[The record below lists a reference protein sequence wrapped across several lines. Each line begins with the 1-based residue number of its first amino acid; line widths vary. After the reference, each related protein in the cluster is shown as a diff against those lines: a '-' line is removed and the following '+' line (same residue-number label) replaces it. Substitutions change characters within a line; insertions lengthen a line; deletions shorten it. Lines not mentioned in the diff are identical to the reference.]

1 MAIFFNQAT
10 LSYNGNVTNSNVTS
24 GEILETITFTK
35 ESISTNYSRGEAV
48 TYVLTVTNAGAEP
61 LTGLTVTDN
70 LGEYIFGSLNLYPLE
85 YVAGSLRV
93 YVNGILYTTATVD
106 AGPPLVIGGIDIPA
120 GGNAVIVYEAV
131 ANEFAPVAPG
141 STITNL
147 ATLGCGEADEAVVP
161 VDEEPVLSITKFV
174 CPDTVSCSS
183 PLTYTFVLQNT
194 GNREVVATDDVIVSD
209 VFTPAL
215 SDITVTYNGTV
226 WTEGVN
232 YEYNP
237 LTGEFTTLPGQITI
251 PPATFTQNP
260 TTGVFETTP
269 GVGVLEIT
277 GKI

>member
-61 LTGLTVTDN
+61 LTGVTVTDN
-70 LGEYIFGSLNLYPLE
+70 LGEYIFGSLSLYPLE

-93 YVNGILYTTATVD
+93 YVMGVLYTTATVD

-131 ANEFAPVAPG
+131 ANEFAPQASG
-141 STITNL
+141 SEITNL
-147 ATLGCGEADEAVVP
+147 AALGCGETAEAVVP
-161 VDEEPVLSITKFV
+161 VEEEPVLSITKFV

-194 GNREVVATDDVIVSD
+194 GNREVVATDDVTVSD

-251 PPATFTQNP
+251 PSATFNQNP